1 MAAAGLRRQRR
12 IWSGD
17 ANRNSTG
24 QGRSFPSDED
34 VIQLGER
41 ERAWQ
46 EYFLCEVF
54 TVCVLCA
61 VDEQNIE

>member
-24 QGRSFPSDED
+24 QGRSFPSDKD

-41 ERAWQ
+41 ESVAGI
-46 EYFLCEVF
+46 FLCEVF

-61 VDEQNIE
+61 VDERNIE